1 MSDVQPPPFPG
12 QPPGNPVPVPP
23 AVTPPPPPGYGATPP
38 PPPPPGNLTP
48 PPGYVAYG
56 AGSYGAFSPFDRI
69 RGLAKWIG
77 VLVIVAAVTQVL
89 SLITTFGLS
98 DRASA
103 YLRGDIS
110 EDDFI
115 GSYALVAIVGL
126 VSAGVGIAVIVLTFI
141 WMFRLATNNRKLGRQ
156 SRWSPG
162 WAIGGWFCP
171 PLVLYIIPFL
181 MFRELWKG
189 SDPQFGANDP
199 RWTTARVSPLVTVWW
214 LLYGIVPLL
223 MIPLGFSMSFGGV
236 GGGSTTDLAQQIED
250 SMGITALS
258 TVAGVGS
265 AVAYYLLVRAL
276 TARQVALTKEG

>member
-12 QPPGNPVPVPP
+12 HQPGNPAP
-23 AVTPPPPPGYGATPP
+23 APAPAAPPPPPGYGGTPL

-69 RGLAKWIG
+69 RGLAKWLG
-77 VLVIVAAVTQVL
+77 VLVIVGAVAQLL
-89 SLITTFGLS
+89 SLIATYALT
-98 DRASA
+98 DDAAA

-110 EDDFI
+110 ENDFI
-115 GSYALVAIVGL
+115 GSYALVGVVGL
-126 VSAGVGIAVIVLTFI
+126 LSLIVSVALIVLTFI
-141 WMFRLATNNRKLGRQ
+141 WMFRLATNNRKLGRA

-189 SDPQFGANDP
+189 SDPQFGPNDT
-199 RWTTARVSPLVTVWW
+199 RWTTAKVSPLVTVWW
-214 LLYGIVPLL
+214 LLYGILPLV
-223 MIPLGFSMSFGGV
+223 MIPLGFSMAFGNV
-236 GGGSTTDLAQQIED
+236 GGSSTADLAEQIDD

-258 TVAGVGS
+258 TLGGIAS
-265 AVAYYLLVRAL
+265 SVAYYLLVRAL
-276 TARQVALTKEG
+276 TARQVAQTQEG